1 MSEDAGSG
9 VKVDGLDEFRKEL
22 RRAADG
28 KTLRKEFTA
37 EERKIA
43 QRVAQAARAQASGG
57 PQRHFAS
64 KITGKVSPRKGALV
78 GIAPVANAAF
88 WGAKKNTGWNRA
100 AREGSKAQHP
110 AWVGAAWVVDLGL
123 QRVGLL
129 PQVHGAKFG
138 LVEFDVRFVG
148 FRLNRADGVVP
159 HRFRASADCGD
170 RRAGNRRVLVI
181 DQLVDRSRR
190 LHVAFRHP

>member
-9 VKVDGLDEFRKEL
+9 IKVDGLDEFRKEL

-64 KITGKVSPRKGALV
+64 KITGKASPRKGALV

-110 AWVGAAWVVDLGL
+110 AWVGAAWEVGGPGGPYAINPAIRDLSPLIPSWYGDAID
-123 QRVGLL
+123 RVTR
-129 PQVHGAKFG
+129 P
-138 LVEFDVRFVG
+138 
-148 FRLNRADGVVP
+148 
-159 HRFRASADCGD
+159 
-170 RRAGNRRVLVI
+170 
-181 DQLVDRSRR
+181 
-190 LHVAFRHP
+190 AFPD